1 MRRLRPFA
9 PLTAAL
15 TTAALA
21 LAVLPSSAAAAPESA
36 ADARADEP
44 VVVLTEDFSGG
55 ELPAGWNPA
64 EGDWS
69 VSGGRL
75 VGVSPSSSQQSR
87 ITFGSHLRNYRIEV
101 TVRFEQVVN
110 AARWTAVA
118 LDIAP
123 DGATP
128 WWIATMRSGTTA
140 SNGLEFA
147 QRTAS
152 DSWNVT
158 NTAAAPHAAGTGRD
172 VRVAVEVRGSRAT
185 WIFDGHPVMSTS
197 ALIRSDPGVLGFV
210 VNGATV
216 SFDDV
221 VVSELEEEPV
231 TRPVGPA
238 SVPAVVAHRGYS
250 SVAPENTLAAVE
262 SALRSGA
269 DYVEVDVASSADGVP
284 VILHDNT
291 LDRTT
296 DGTGALPLVT
306 SEYVATLDAGMW
318 FSPAFA
324 GQPVPLLAD
333 ILPMMRGRAPMLLL
347 EVKGPETAAELTTTV
362 DLLRE
367 HGLVEQTIL
376 QSFDEQVLRDVARIE
391 PELRLGLLRSTLDAD
406 PVAVARD
413 FGVVTYNPSWTALQN
428 RPEAVADLHE
438 AEIAVMPY
446 TIDDPE
452 QWRILRDLGVDGV
465 ITNRPGALVGWN
477 ARHVQTVPDAPAVAI
492 AAPADGAVLTRGD
505 VLVPAVTSERAE
517 TIEVTL
523 DGEPVAEG
531 APIAVDR
538 LAAGDHVVEV
548 TAVGVNGTA
557 TAAATVTVQPSAAGL
572 VRLATGPD
580 VHRTLRDQLLRAI
593 DREDWLRVGS
603 IARDGVGGHELPT
616 ELAELIAADA
626 EALRG

>member
-1 MRRLRPFA
+1 MRPPRLSA
-9 PLTAAL
+9 LITAAL
-15 TTAALA
+15 TTAAL
-21 LAVLPSSAAAAPESA
+21 VLVAAPSGSA
-36 ADARADEP
+36 QTDEP
-44 VVVLTEDFSGG
+44 DEPTVVLTEDFAGG
-55 ELPAGWNPA
+55 ELPAGWNPVDG
-64 EGDWS
+64 EWS
-69 VSGGRL
+69 VSDGRL
-75 VGVSPSSSQQSR
+75 VGVSASSSQQSR
-87 ITFGSHLRNYRIEV
+87 ITFGSHLRNYRVEV
-101 TVRFEQVVN
+101 TARFEQVAN

-118 LDIAP
+118 LDMAA
-123 DGATP
+123 DGSTP

-172 VRVAVEVRGSRAT
+172 VRIAVEVHGSRAR
-185 WIFDGHPVMSTS
+185 WIFDGQEVMSTS
-197 ALIRSDPGVLGFV
+197 ALQRSEAGVLGLV

-231 TRPVGPA
+231 IRPVGPE

-250 SVAPENTLAAVE
+250 GVAPENTLAAVE

-284 VILHDNT
+284 IILHDNT

-324 GQPVPLLAD
+324 GQPVPRLTD
-333 ILPMMRGRAPMLLL
+333 VLPMLRGRAPVLLL
-347 EVKGPETAAELTTTV
+347 EVKGPETYTELETIV
-362 DLLRE
+362 GQLRE

-376 QSFDEQVLRDVARIE
+376 QSFDVQVLRDVAQIE
-391 PELRLGLLRSTLDAD
+391 PELRIALLRSSLDAD
-406 PVAVARD
+406 PAAVARD
-413 FGVVTYNPSWTALQN
+413 LGVVAYNPSWTALQN
-428 RPEAVADLHE
+428 RPEVVADLHE
-438 AEIAVMPY
+438 SEVAVMPY

-452 QWRILRDLGVDGV
+452 QWRILRDLGVDGI

-477 ARHVQTVPDAPAVAI
+477 ARHVQTVPDAPTVAI
-492 AAPADGAVLTRGD
+492 AAPVDGAVLTRGD
-505 VLVPAVTSERAE
+505 ALVPAVTSEHAE

-531 APIAVDR
+531 APIAVDA
-538 LAAGDHVVEV
+538 LAAGEHVVEV

-557 TAAATVTVQPSAAGL
+557 TATATVTVQPSGAGL
-572 VRLATGPD
+572 VRLVTGPE
-580 VHRTLRDQLLRAI
+580 VTRSLRDQLLRAI

-603 IARDGVGGHELPT
+603 IAHSGVGGQQLPA
-616 ELAELIAADA
+616 ELAAVIAADA
-626 EALRG
+626 EALR